1 MKKEKH
7 PVERLSKEQEEFLSS
22 LPPDLFKGFKNMHE
36 LSGFMDS
43 LFKRGVEKMLEI
55 ELSDHLGYEKHSPDG
70 NGSGNSR
77 NGKSRKLIKS
87 ANGELIIEVPR
98 DRNGDFEPII
108 LPKRQK
114 VIDKIESVVVS
125 LYARGMSTRDIE
137 QQIKEIYGVTI
148 SASSISNITDQIISD
163 VEAWQ
168 NRGLDDTYLIV
179 WLDGIRLKVRSE
191 GKIISKSVYLIIGL
205 NTAGQREV
213 ISMWIN
219 ETESASFWM
228 NVLDDLKKRGVKD
241 ILIAC
246 SDNLKGLTQAI
257 KAVFPDTVTQLCV
270 VHQIR
275 NTMNYI
281 ASKEKRSFMKDL
293 QQVYQA
299 RNMDTAQEAFGQLE
313 EKWGEKYPYA
323 IKSWIANWDNLTSY
337 FHYPAEIRKII
348 YTTNVIENL
357 NRNIRKFTKNKLM
370 FPDDQA
376 MKKSVYL
383 AIQQAS
389 LAWNTNVRDWPLI
402 ANQFMI
408 MYPDRANINKI
419 SLHASVR

>member
-1 MKKEKH
+1 MKKQKS
-7 PVERLSKEQEEFLSS
+7 VLS
-22 LPPDLFKGFKNMHE
+22 E
-36 LSGFMDS
+36 LSAEDEALLSQLPADFFKRFKTMQDINGFMDK
-43 LFKRGVEKMLEI
+43 LFKRGVEKMLES
-55 ELSDHLGYEKHSPDG
+55 ELSEHLGYDKHSVEG

-77 NGKSRKLIKS
+77 NGKTRKLVKS
-87 ANGELIIEVPR
+87 SSGEIIIEVPR
-98 DRNGDFEPII
+98 DRQGDFNPIV

-114 VIDKIESVVVS
+114 VIDKIESVVIS

-137 QQIKEIYGVTI
+137 DQIKDIYGVTI
-148 SASSISNITDQIISD
+148 SASSISNITDQVMSD

-168 NRGLDDTYLIV
+168 TRPLDDTYLIV
-179 WLDGIRLKVRSE
+179 WLDGIRIKVRSE
-191 GKIISKSVYLIIGL
+191 GKIICKSVYLIIGL
-205 NTAGQREV
+205 NTNGHREV

-257 KAVFPDTVTQLCV
+257 KAVFPEAVTQLCI

-281 ASKEKRSFMKDL
+281 ASKEKRVFMKDL

-299 RNMDTAQEAFGQLE
+299 RNLETAQEAFAELDT
-313 EKWGEKYPYA
+313 KWGDKYPYA
-323 IKSWIANWDNLTSY
+323 IKSWIANWENLTAY
-337 FHYPAEIRKII
+337 FEYPLEIRKII

-357 NRNIRKFTKNKLM
+357 NRNIRKFTKNRLM

-376 MKKSVYL
+376 MKKAVYL

-389 LAWNTNVRDWPLI
+389 VAWSTKVQNWPLI
-402 ANQFMI
+402 ASQFMI
-408 MYPDRANINKI
+408 LYPDRANISEN
-419 SLHASVR
+419 SLRIK